1 MLGFEDP
8 VFDGAAR
15 RIIEVW
21 MDMGSRN
28 GGLVG
33 VGRVGWGPE
42 GQASVMI
49 WQSTWRKNEVSFLK
63 RRRRRGL
70 AEVMGDLRE
79 GGDAARWLW
88 TEAGLLVRRGSEK
101 RTSVGGRK
109 GRLWSEVGFAAVR
122 ENCCRSNASL
132 GRV

>member
-42 GQASVMI
+42 GQAGVMI

-63 RRRRRGL
+63 RRRKRRGL

-101 RTSVGGRK
+101 RTSVGG
-109 GRLWSEVGFAAVR
+109 
-122 ENCCRSNASL
+122 
-132 GRV
+132 